1 MAVKDALAEKTSR
14 KNEAVKLTKNMS
26 IADMIKA
33 MEPEIKKAL
42 PQVITPER
50 FTRMALSALNTTPKL
65 AECSQ
70 MSFLGAL
77 MNAAQLGLEPNTPLG
92 QAYLIPYR
100 NKGKLECQFQ
110 IGYKGLID
118 MVYRNENIQT
128 VQAQCVYEND
138 DFQYELGLDPKLVH
152 KPALKDRGNLIL
164 VYALWKSKNGGF
176 GFEVMSK
183 EDVDDHARRFS
194 QSFGSSYSPWKTNYE
209 EMAKKTVIKK
219 CLKYAP
225 LKTDFVMQMN
235 NDESIKSEINVDMSE
250 VVNEQEDPNI
260 IDQEYKEVENE
271 QPEQSRRTKAVHVHR
286 TGQAAGQSPGENILQ
301 QQER

>member
-1 MAVKDALAEKTSR
+1 MGVKDALAEKTEN
-14 KNEAVKLTKNMS
+14 KGAVKLTKSMS

-118 MVYRNENIQT
+118 MVYRNDNIQT

-138 DFQYELGLDPKLVH
+138 EFEYELGLEPKLVH

-164 VYALWKSKNGGF
+164 VYALWKAKNGG
-176 GFEVMSK
+176 
-183 EDVDDHARRFS
+183 
-194 QSFGSSYSPWKTNYE
+194 
-209 EMAKKTVIKK
+209 
-219 CLKYAP
+219 
-225 LKTDFVMQMN
+225 
-235 NDESIKSEINVDMSE
+235 
-250 VVNEQEDPNI
+250 
-260 IDQEYKEVENE
+260 
-271 QPEQSRRTKAVHVHR
+271 
-286 TGQAAGQSPGENILQ
+286 
-301 QQER
+301 

>member
-33 MEPEIKKAL
+33 MEPEIRKAL

-176 GFEVMSK
+176 EVMSK

-260 IDQEYKEVENE
+260 IDQEYKEVENG
-271 QPEQSRRTKAVHVHR
+271 QPEQ
-286 TGQAAGQSPGENILQ
+286 
-301 QQER
+301 

>member
-1 MAVKDALAEKTSR
+1 MGIKDALAEKTENKS
-14 KNEAVKLTKNMS
+14 EVKLTKSMS
-26 IADMIKA
+26 ISDLIKA
-33 MEPEIKKAL
+33 MGPEIKRAL
-42 PQVITPER
+42 PSVITPER
-50 FTRMALSALNTTPKL
+50 FTRMALSALNATPKL
-65 AECSQ
+65 KECSQ

-92 QAYLIPYR
+92 QAYLIPFK

-110 IGYKGLID
+110 IGYKGFID

-138 DFQYELGLDPKLVH
+138 EFEYELGLEPKLIH
-152 KPALKDRGNLIL
+152 KPALTDRGSLIL
-164 VYALWKSKNGGF
+164 VYALWKSKNGGY

-183 EDVDDHARRFS
+183 ENIDAHARKFS

-225 LKTDFVMQMN
+225 VKSDFVRATS
-235 NDESIKSEINVDMSE
+235 NDETIKSELNVDMSE
-250 VVNEQEDPNI
+250 IQDEQEVI
-260 IDQEYKEVENE
+260 EGEYKDVTQEPKEDD
-271 QPEQSRRTKAVHVHR
+271 S
-286 TGQAAGQSPGENILQ
+286 Q
-301 QQER
+301 QTFFK